1 MALFKKYKEVN
12 MPNFKLTDADAE
24 NLVQFLEARAKE
36 HSQTEAPQKVEP
48 ATQGNSSG
56 TR

>member
-12 MPNFKLTDADAE
+12 MPNLSLTEPDAE

-36 HSQTEAPQKVEP
+36 YSQSP
-48 ATQGNSSG
+48 AKSDSTVKANSSG